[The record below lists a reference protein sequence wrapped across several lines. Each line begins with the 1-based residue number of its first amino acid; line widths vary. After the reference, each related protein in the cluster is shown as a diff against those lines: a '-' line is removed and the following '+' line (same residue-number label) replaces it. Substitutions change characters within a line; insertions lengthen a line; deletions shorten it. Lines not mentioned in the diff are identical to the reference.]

1 MRERFPK
8 RVHSPYTVASSSKNC
23 RLSESDNILYSFW
36 EETLVVPLIATL
48 VVDKI
53 NATEDKQGRQKN

>member
-1 MRERFPK
+1 
-8 RVHSPYTVASSSKNC
+8 
-23 RLSESDNILYSFW
+23 LSESDNIVYSFW

-53 NATEDKQGRQKN
+53 NATEDKQVRQKN